1 MRAHVPSNNGMSVKS
16 TSIKDPN
23 QIPIICD
30 LIHDAWFDVDNIEFD
45 SNTCVLSIE
54 FDRELKDESTV
65 VEKNWMVE
73 KLEVPLVQCFLN
85 FFHVDSYKIDD
96 TERVGYYDFTT
107 LEYNSDQRCI
117 SIITG
122 TPIGIEIIVR
132 DFEVSVVET
141 TKSKGV
147 KIVKMIFGL
156 IESE

>member
-1 MRAHVPSNNGMSVKS
+1 MRSPSFVMLFTMPEK
-16 TSIKDPN
+16 
-23 QIPIICD
+23 
-30 LIHDAWFDVDNIEFD
+30 
-45 SNTCVLSIE
+45 
-54 FDRELKDESTV
+54 ELDDGK
-65 VEKNWMVE
+65 KA
-73 KLEVPLVQCFLN
+73 VPLVQCFLN
-85 FFHVDSYKIDD
+85 IFHVESYKIDD

-122 TPIGIEIIVR
+122 TPIGIEIKVR